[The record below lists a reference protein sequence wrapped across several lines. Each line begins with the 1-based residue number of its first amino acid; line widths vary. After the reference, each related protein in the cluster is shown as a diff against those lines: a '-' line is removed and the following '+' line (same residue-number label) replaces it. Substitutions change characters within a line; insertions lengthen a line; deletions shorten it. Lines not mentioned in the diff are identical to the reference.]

1 MKGYI
6 MENILTVNGADS
18 NIAKL
23 RTNVGKSEKATQGTK
38 REYAI
43 ALNALFADFDWFDVK
58 HTDVSENAKLVHAE
72 KQALFEVIRKYCP
85 DHKNVSQPWKMV
97 REYGKEE
104 RYGKE
109 EKPESEEKDE
119 NEKREAKSP
128 MLRNMD
134 DLLALYKFNA
144 RQDSLP
150 EKIRQAQVHIASAL
164 AALGVDISLIK

>member
-1 MKGYI
+1 MDNVI
-6 MENILTVNGADS
+6 IVNGTDS

-23 RTNVGKSEKATQGTK
+23 RTNVGKSEKSAQGTK

-43 ALNALFADFDWFDVK
+43 ALNALFAGFDWFDVK

-72 KQALFEVIRKYCP
+72 KQALFDVIRKYCP

-119 NEKREAKSP
+119 GEKREAKSP
-128 MLRNMD
+128 MQRNLD

>member
-1 MKGYI
+1 MDNVI
-6 MENILTVNGADS
+6 IVNGADS
-18 NIAKL
+18 KIAKL
-23 RTNVGKSEKATQGTK
+23 RENVGKSEKATQGTK

-43 ALNALFADFDWFDVK
+43 ALNALFAEFDWFDVK

-85 DHKNVSQPWKMV
+85 DHKNVSQPWKMA
-97 REYGKEE
+97 REYGREE

-109 EKPESEEKDE
+109 EKPESDE
-119 NEKREAKSP
+119 TDEGEKREAKTP

-144 RQDSLP
+144 RQDALP
-150 EKIRQAQVHIASAL
+150 AQVSRAQTFIASAL
-164 AALGVDISLIK
+164 AELGVDISLLK

>member
-1 MKGYI
+1 MLI
-6 MENILTVNGADS
+6 INGANS

-23 RTNVGKSEKATQGTK
+23 RENVGKTEKSAHGTK

-58 HTDVSENAKLVHAE
+58 HTDISENAKLVHAE
-72 KQALFEVIRKYCP
+72 KQALFDVIRKYCP
-85 DHKNVSQPWKMV
+85 NHKNVSQPWKMV

-109 EKPESEEKDE
+109 ENPENEEKEDG
-119 NEKREAKSP
+119 EKREAKSP
-128 MLRNMD
+128 MQRNLD

-144 RQDSLP
+144 RQDALP
-150 EKIRQAQVHIASAL
+150 AKVSKAQTFIASAL
-164 AALGVDISLIK
+164 AELGVDISLLK